1 VPTLRVATPV
11 FAPDGKPFGIFVINV
26 DMRPAFERVRS
37 SVRQGEQ
44 VYVVDGRG
52 DYLVH
57 PDPAREF
64 GSQLG
69 TPTSWQGDFPYLATS
84 LGTGKVIAQIVPD
97 QAGQPGGVA
106 IAPALL
112 AGREWV
118 AIVETVPNAVFMAPA
133 AAIQHTSMQVGV
145 IAVLFAAVLAV
156 CIASSLTRPISQLTA
171 AVEGIGNKEP
181 VAIPVDAGSETGVL
195 ARAFARVME
204 EANAK
209 TDALQREVQEHRRTE
224 AARDHYAARERQ
236 YNAAVESSND
246 AIITKSLDGAITG
259 WNPAAERLF
268 GYTAAEALG
277 KNIDLIMPSDRTE
290 EVHDILRRIGWG
302 ETIEL
307 YETERLRKDGSRVEV
322 SLSISPIKTPSGV
335 IIGASK
341 TARDITE
348 SRRTQH
354 ALRQQIE
361 ERRRIFESSQDLILV
376 TDPKGTLV
384 QVSPSSEAIL
394 GYLPQEMVG
403 HSAIDFIH
411 GDDLDNT
418 REEMRTAR
426 RGRQTRNFDSC
437 YVYKDGRIVTLSW
450 MGTWSEPVRRHFFV
464 GRDMTESRRAQ
475 ETLRESEQLARGIIE
490 TALDAFVQM
499 DESGS
504 ILNWNSQAE
513 KIFGWSRSEALGKNL
528 GLLIIPEI
536 YRAAHKSE
544 LERYLSTGEAHILGH
559 RLEIGARRRDG
570 REIKVELSITALR
583 RRDGVVFNGFIR
595 DLTEK
600 IAAEDRIRQ
609 AEKME
614 AVGQLTGGI
623 AHDFNN
629 ILTVITGTIEI
640 LAEAVEQEPQ
650 LAAITRMIDDAAS
663 RGAEL
668 TQHLLAFARKQP
680 LQPRETDVNTLIID
694 TARLL
699 RPTLGEQI
707 EIESVFEEET
717 CVATVDPSQLATA
730 ILNLSLNARDAMPD
744 GGKLILETGSAF
756 LDESYASMHG
766 DVRPG
771 RYVLI
776 AVSDTGTG
784 IAADI
789 LDKVFDPFFT
799 SKGPGK
805 GTGLG
810 LSMVYG
816 FVKQSA
822 GHIKIYTEEGH
833 GTTIKMYLP
842 PAAGDL
848 PASEASTEP
857 AIQGG
862 HETILVVE
870 DDKLVRDYVLT
881 QLHSLGYVTLD
892 AANAAQ
898 ALALVAAGNAFDL
911 LFTDVIMPGTMNGR
925 QLANELQ
932 RRNPDVKV
940 LFTSGYTEN
949 AIIHHGRLDSGVL
962 LLAKP
967 YRKSDLAIMIR
978 KALGD

>member
-1 VPTLRVATPV
+1 
-11 FAPDGKPFGIFVINV
+11 
-26 DMRPAFERVRS
+26 
-37 SVRQGEQ
+37 
-44 VYVVDGRG
+44 
-52 DYLVH
+52 
-57 PDPAREF
+57 
-64 GSQLG
+64 
-69 TPTSWQGDFPYLATS
+69 
-84 LGTGKVIAQIVPD
+84 
-97 QAGQPGGVA
+97 
-106 IAPALL
+106 
-112 AGREWV
+112 
-118 AIVETVPNAVFMAPA
+118 
-133 AAIQHTSMQVGV
+133 
-145 IAVLFAAVLAV
+145 
-156 CIASSLTRPISQLTA
+156 
-171 AVEGIGNKEP
+171 
-181 VAIPVDAGSETGVL
+181 
-195 ARAFARVME
+195 
-204 EANAK
+204 
-209 TDALQREVQEHRRTE
+209 
-224 AARDHYAARERQ
+224 
-236 YNAAVESSND
+236 
-246 AIITKSLDGAITG
+246 
-259 WNPAAERLF
+259 
-268 GYTAAEALG
+268 
-277 KNIDLIMPSDRTE
+277 
-290 EVHDILRRIGWG
+290 
-302 ETIEL
+302 
-307 YETERLRKDGSRVEV
+307 
-322 SLSISPIKTPSGV
+322 
-335 IIGASK
+335 
-341 TARDITE
+341 
-348 SRRTQH
+348 
-354 ALRQQIE
+354 
-361 ERRRIFESSQDLILV
+361 
-376 TDPKGTLV
+376 
-384 QVSPSSEAIL
+384 
-394 GYLPQEMVG
+394 
-403 HSAIDFIH
+403 
-411 GDDLDNT
+411 
-418 REEMRTAR
+418 
-426 RGRQTRNFDSC
+426 
-437 YVYKDGRIVTLSW
+437 
-450 MGTWSEPVRRHFFV
+450 
-464 GRDMTESRRAQ
+464 
-475 ETLRESEQLARGIIE
+475 
-490 TALDAFVQM
+490 
-499 DESGS
+499 
-504 ILNWNSQAE
+504 
-513 KIFGWSRSEALGKNL
+513 
-528 GLLIIPEI
+528 
-536 YRAAHKSE
+536 
-544 LERYLSTGEAHILGH
+544 
-559 RLEIGARRRDG
+559 
-570 REIKVELSITALR
+570 
-583 RRDGVVFNGFIR
+583 
-595 DLTEK
+595 
-600 IAAEDRIRQ
+600 
-609 AEKME
+609 
-614 AVGQLTGGI
+614 
-623 AHDFNN
+623 
-629 ILTVITGTIEI
+629 
-640 LAEAVEQEPQ
+640 
-650 LAAITRMIDDAAS
+650 MIDDAAS